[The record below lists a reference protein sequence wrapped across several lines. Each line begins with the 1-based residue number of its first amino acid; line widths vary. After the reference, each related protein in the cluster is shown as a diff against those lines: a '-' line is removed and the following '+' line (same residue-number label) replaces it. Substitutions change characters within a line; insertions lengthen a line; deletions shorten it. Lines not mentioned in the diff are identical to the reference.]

1 MSELVFTAPAAKGYL
16 EVRVGWHHD
25 QRGNSSYFG
34 RVWENGDEEHELLDV
49 GCLLIDPIPTIGEL
63 KRRMGDYAQFLP
75 VDLHIPHDH
84 ETEVHFVRLIG
95 DREPYMRHYGI
106 RKAA

>member
-1 MSELVFTAPAAKGYL
+1 MSECIFTAPSPAGYL

-25 QRGNSSYFG
+25 RNGNSSYFG
-34 RVWENGDEEHELLDV
+34 RVWENGDESKELLDV

-75 VDLHIPHDH
+75 VDLYIPHDQTSELH
-84 ETEVHFVRLIG
+84 YVRLMG
-95 DREPYMRHYGI
+95 DREPYMRHYAV
-106 RKAA
+106 RNS

>member
-1 MSELVFTAPAAKGYL
+1 MSECIFTAPSPAGYL

-25 QRGNSSYFG
+25 QQGNASYFG
-34 RVWENGDEEHELLDV
+34 RVWENGDEERELLDV
-49 GCLLIDPIPTIGEL
+49 GCVVIDPIETIGEL

-84 ETEVHFVRLIG
+84 TSQLHFVRLIG
-95 DREPYMRHYGI
+95 DREPYMRHYAL

>member
-1 MSELVFTAPAAKGYL
+1 MSECIFTAPCPAGYL

-25 QRGNSSYFG
+25 QRGNASYFG
-34 RVWENGDEEHELLDV
+34 RVWENGDEEQEQLDV
-49 GCLLIDPIPTIGEL
+49 GCVLIDPIPTIGEL

-84 ETEVHFVRLIG
+84 TSELHYVRLIG
-95 DREPYMRHYGI
+95 DREPYMRHYAI